1 MSYAAEGETLPSKS
15 YYKTSLVLLMRQFK
29 FHSIDKL
36 DVVQQNTQD
45 DLRLNESVY
54 NLTPE
59 CNRKNPLCTPHIYYT
74 RAFNVHLFQVH
85 S

>member
-1 MSYAAEGETLPSKS
+1 MLQKGRLYQG
-15 YYKTSLVLLMRQFK
+15 YHIIRHISLVLLMRRFK
-29 FHSIDKL
+29 FHSIAKL

-74 RAFNVHLFQVH
+74 RAFNVHLFQVC

>member
-1 MSYAAEGETLPSKS
+1 MLQKGRLYQVNHIIRDI
-15 YYKTSLVLLMRQFK
+15 SLVLLMRQFK
-29 FHSIDKL
+29 FHSIAKL

-59 CNRKNPLCTPHIYYT
+59 CNRKKPFMYSSHILYQG
-74 RAFNVHLFQVH
+74 F
-85 S
+85 

>member
-1 MSYAAEGETLPSKS
+1 
-15 YYKTSLVLLMRQFK
+15 MRQFK
-29 FHSIDKL
+29 FHSIAKL

-59 CNRKNPLCTPHIYYT
+59 CNRKKPFMYSSHILYQG
-74 RAFNVHLFQVH
+74 F
-85 S
+85 